1 MPVFITSGK
10 KEQLNI
16 DYITRFAPHKT
27 MSKKGV
33 WFTTKNLFLV
43 TIIAVNVS
51 LFHM

>member
-1 MPVFITSGK
+1 MSIFITSGK

-16 DYITRFAPHKT
+16 DYITKFTPHKA

-33 WFTTKNLFLV
+33 WCTTKNLFLV
-43 TIIAVNVS
+43 TIIAVNVC